1 MLRVTCTERVCE
13 CAATVAATPCK
24 EVAANVGD
32 PSPTHILAPAL
43 LPMTDE
49 AHVSP
54 VPSQD
59 AVARVASNQV
69 RSHARSKTTCRYIL
83 PCWGRDW
90 DTRTA
95 IPGDAYIRTRPI
107 LRETV
112 PLTTSSARKQFEMI
126 GRLMGGWGMNA
137 GDASGAEPGPG
148 RVASNAAAAAVAA

>member
-32 PSPTHILAPAL
+32 PSPTHVLAPAP

-49 AHVSP
+49 AHVPP

-83 PCWGRDW
+83 PCLGTGLGHSYS
-90 DTRTA
+90 DTRYA
-95 IPGDAYIRTRPI
+95 CIRTRPI

-126 GRLMGGWGMNA
+126 GRLMGAWGMNA
-137 GDASGAEPGPG
+137 GGASGAE
-148 RVASNAAAAAVAA
+148 R